1 MAVNPIKVF
10 LSIFAFGLGLALI
23 LGFMGLQESQQAQE
37 GDQADQNAVALDIPA
52 SMQGCLDCHGQSL
65 EGAFGPALTN
75 LELSKEEII
84 DILQNGIRIM
94 PAQTHLSPEQM
105 EEIADY
111 LVNLEV
117 EDEGAAQ

>member
-52 SMQGCLDCHGQSL
+52 SMQGCLACHGQSL
-65 EGAFGPALTN
+65 EGASGPALTN